1 MRDLSRRDVLRLA
14 GAGAA
19 LASLKGCGDNLASR
33 PAGDSHAVALFEPRP
48 DGFLVSAWSALAR
61 SFAIEVRD
69 GSGELVATETIDVGD
84 NRQAVLT
91 VTGLAPRAS
100 YLVTALSDDGT
111 LCGPHRVRTAPA
123 DDDTSPVRLAIGA
136 DLDPIPLFASDLLDH
151 LIAADPDALLTIGDF
166 PYTDDGPE
174 VAMTVEPYRERH
186 ALLRTYPPMRA
197 VMEAMPLVSIYD
209 DHEFRN
215 NWDAMFVASE
225 PGRYAAAMQVWDEFF
240 PLRDTVGEVRYR
252 NFRWGANVEVFV
264 LDCRRFRS
272 ADAAPDDAN
281 KTMIGATQKA
291 WLYRVLAASTATF
304 KIILTSIPLDFGIG
318 NDHWAAFSTERE
330 EILGRIYEMKL
341 AGVLFI
347 SGDQHYF
354 AAYRHSYGLR
364 EFQIGPLGRGIG
376 QAGPDGPNVLY
387 RNLRYNFGL
396 IDVDGDSLTMSGVGD
411 DGTVFYKETLEA
423 GQLAPSMVDA
433 TRG

>member
-33 PAGDSHAVALFEPRP
+33 PAGDAHAVTVLEPRP
-48 DGFLVSAWSALAR
+48 DGFLISAWSSFAR
-61 SFAIEVRD
+61 SFSIEVRD
-69 GSGELVATETIDVGD
+69 GTGALIATDAIDVGD
-84 NRQAVLT
+84 NRQALST
-91 VTGLAPRAS
+91 VTGLAPRAT

-123 DDDTSPVRLAIGA
+123 PDDTDPVRLAVGA

-151 LIAADPDALLTIGDF
+151 LIAADPDVLLTIGDF
-166 PYTDDGPE
+166 PYTDDGPA
-174 VAMTVEPYRERH
+174 VALTVDAYRERH

-197 VMEAMPLVSIYD
+197 VMEAMPLASIYD

-215 NWDAMFVASE
+215 NWDASFVASE
-225 PGRYAAAMQVWDEFF
+225 PARYAAAMQVWDEFF
-240 PLRDTVGEVRYR
+240 PLRDTLGEVRYR
-252 NFRWGANVEVFV
+252 NFPWGANVEVFV

-272 ADAAPDDAN
+272 ADDAPDDAQ
-281 KTMIGATQKA
+281 KTMLGQIQKD
-291 WLYRVLAASTATF
+291 WLYVVLAASTATF

-330 EILGRIYEMKL
+330 EILGRIADMKL
-341 AGVLFI
+341 TGVLFV

-396 IDVDGDSLTMSGVGD
+396 IDVVGDALTISGVGD
-411 DGTVFYKETLEA
+411 DGTVFYKETLLA
-423 GQLAPSMVDA
+423 GDLAPNILGA
-433 TRG
+433 LP